1 MRYVL
6 GIAAAIACM
15 AIGWFGHE
23 ILAKPPTPRA
33 ASARTVVEAPPAP
46 VERVSLPPAPSHVE
60 EEKVSAEGGETL
72 PAGTADP
79 ELDRLREMIV
89 SQSKMW
95 KGFAGMQMKQR
106 ADALLASLPFDAARE
121 QKIKDLLQ
129 KEAELQAERAAMMML
144 GEEEFD
150 QSAFEWFMGMPSELS
165 ASLEHELATF
175 LNDGEMQ
182 VVRAEVKRARE
193 KQMSDMADMQIG
205 MMQIHDLS
213 DDQRT
218 RMREV
223 YSGTDMMTEQFSRFG
238 EIVRDR
244 DRMRRLLRGE
254 GIEAEMERQFEGTRR
269 RVRDILTPEQYRKY
283 EIYEQGLVRQ
293 AQMGLKMMSAFLEK
307 PREGTQAPAS
317 K

>member
-1 MRYVL
+1 MV
-6 GIAAAIACM
+6 
-15 AIGWFGHE
+15 
-23 ILAKPPTPRA
+23 
-33 ASARTVVEAPPAP
+33 PA
-46 VERVSLPPAPSHVE
+46 E
-60 EEKVSAEGGETL
+60 EEEAKAEG
-72 PAGTADP
+72 ADP
-79 ELDRLREMIV
+79 DEDRLREMIQ